1 MCNRNAHRSGSPHAK
16 LMPWLPVHS
25 STVGIERPSDVHHE
39 EGRPRDA
46 SGTPSCD
53 FQPVGTLL
61 VASAGGHL
69 EELWALR
76 PRLQGISEDVT
87 WVTWANEQ
95 TRSLLRDEE
104 VVYVAPAQ
112 PRDVL
117 AAAKNL
123 ALAARL
129 LRARAF
135 DTAVSTGSS
144 LAVSFLPIAR
154 LRGTHCHYIESA
166 TRVGSPSVSA
176 KLLERVPGI
185 NFYTQYRNWSQPR
198 WLYRGSVFDP
208 FTPGPSAERPIRRAV
223 VTVGTA
229 KGFGFR
235 RLVEAVRRCLDDEVE
250 VLWQTGSTDVSSL
263 GISARKVISS
273 DDLFGAIEAADVVV
287 AHAGA
292 GSSLAALRA
301 GKCPLLV
308 PRRAAFGEHV
318 DDHQVEIA
326 TELEGRELAIKRE
339 AHEISR
345 EDLALAAARST
356 VVRPEDCPFIL
367 AGAASPAPGAIRRP

>member
-1 MCNRNAHRSGSPHAK
+1 M
-16 LMPWLPVHS
+16 
-25 STVGIERPSDVHHE
+25 
-39 EGRPRDA
+39 
-46 SGTPSCD
+46 
-53 FQPVGTLL
+53 GTLF

-76 PRLQGISEDVT
+76 PRLAGISEDIT

-95 TRSLLRDEE
+95 TRSLLDDEK
-104 VVYVAPAQ
+104 VVYVAPAR

-117 AAAKNL
+117 ATAKNL
-123 ALAARL
+123 ALAVGLFRSST
-129 LRARAF
+129 F
-135 DTAVSTGSS
+135 ETVVSTGSS
-144 LAVSFLPIAR
+144 LAVSFLPVAR
-154 LRGTHCHYIESA
+154 ARGASCHYIESA
-166 TRVGSPSVSA
+166 TRVGAPSVSA

-185 NFYTQYRNWSQPR
+185 NFYTQYRSWSHPR

-208 FTPGPSAERPIRRAV
+208 FAPGPSVPRPIRRAV

-235 RLVEAVRRCLDDEVE
+235 RLVDAVRRCLDDNVE
-250 VLWQTGSTDVSSL
+250 VLWQTGATDVSDL
-263 GISARKVISS
+263 GITARTVISS
-273 DDLFGAIEAADVVV
+273 NDLFAAIKEADLVV

-308 PRRAAFGEHV
+308 PRRATFGEHV

-326 TELEGRELAIKRE
+326 TELESRHLVVKRE
-339 AHEISR
+339 AHEISPD
-345 EDLALAAARST
+345 DLALAAARST
-356 VVRPEDCPFIL
+356 VARPESCPFVL
-367 AGAASPAPGAIRRP
+367 AGTASPAPGTARQP